1 MRIMVRN
8 VSIYIWNVFGEAIT
22 YEKVITAI
30 LFYIPCSY
38 FIVTMTCIAFTYMEN
53 LQRNLKPPSE
63 M

>member
-1 MRIMVRN
+1 MVRN

-22 YEKVITAI
+22 YENVITAI
-30 LFYIPCSY
+30 LFYVPRSY
-38 FIVTMTCIAFTYMEN
+38 FIVTMTCIAFIYMEN